1 MTNLEIV
8 TSQEY
13 QDLLIKLNP
22 TMSFEP
28 EMVEVNKMIDYFKY
42 QSNPD
47 DEVSYIEEH
56 LVTYEILKNTHFF
69 IEFKNLTLVG
79 LYNNKF
85 GREYFIL
92 VKKDGS
98 VKFLGDS
105 IINWTNDDS
114 LHFKQDLIF
123 EFQTACFYKYN
134 IPTVT
139 WLDKTIRISK
149 TTTIEDFNTDESYQN
164 YLKSDMLYDTY
175 SHLKETSKAGLNIKK
190 LRLRVLGFAQS
201 KGVFVLYINDQLERT
216 ECILDYRFFN
226 GINQEEIK
234 GFMDVDIKYE
244 YHESG
249 YIDIQYYKTSKAS
262 IFNIV
267 GLFSGFKERF
277 RLLSYYAGFLK
288 IFAYLYTRGKIIQI
302 RTDIDRYK

>member
-1 MTNLEIV
+1 MNNLEIV

-13 QDLLIKLNP
+13 QELLRKLNP
-22 TMSFEP
+22 SMSFEP
-28 EMVEVNKMIDYFKY
+28 EMTEINKMIDYFKY

-56 LVTYEILKNTHFF
+56 LVTYEVLKNTNFF

-79 LYNNKF
+79 LYNNNF
-85 GREYFIL
+85 GREYFVL
-92 VKKDGS
+92 VEKDGS

-105 IINWTNDDS
+105 IINWTNDDD
-114 LHFKQDLIF
+114 LYFKRELIF

-134 IPTVT
+134 IPTIT

-149 TTTIEDFNTDESYQN
+149 TTTPDDFSHDERYQN

-175 SHLKETSKAGLNIKK
+175 SHLKETSKIGSNIKK

-201 KGVFVLYINDQLERT
+201 KGVFVVYINDQLERT

-226 GINQEEIK
+226 GINPKEIK
-234 GFMDVDIKYE
+234 GFMDVDINYE
-244 YHESG
+244 FYENG
-249 YIDIQYYKTSKAS
+249 YIDIQHYKTSKVT

-267 GLFSGFKERF
+267 GFLSGFKERF
-277 RLLSYYAGFLK
+277 RLISYYAGFLR
-288 IFAYLYTRGKIIQI
+288 IFVYLFTRGKMIQI
-302 RTDIDRYK
+302 KSDLDRHK